1 MDKLIN
7 QAGKSL
13 RGAIAAFT
21 TALIASVA
29 LAPNTFACGFHSEAT
44 LMVGLLNHVYP
55 KSLYVRTAVW
65 QAEDSGVL
73 PRRSRESS
81 KNLFAYH
88 RTAAQLKSLENV
100 TPMSSGDAAYPFAI
114 LLLDSVLWTRV
125 TPSDDRYSVS
135 VHVNGPAEDDV
146 VVVTHGKVIGALLD
160 GSLGAATAE
169 AHGLVRFYGPA
180 DRQDIVRRALAG
192 IVVPVNT
199 GRSVQTESVN

>member
-1 MDKLIN
+1 MLVN
-7 QAGKSL
+7 QAGKSP
-13 RGAIAAFT
+13 RGASVVFASAM
-21 TALIASVA
+21 IASVA
-29 LAPNTFACGFHSEAT
+29 LAPHTFACGFHSEAN
-44 LMVGLLNHVYP
+44 LVVGLLNHVYP
-55 KSLYVRTAVW
+55 NSLYVRTAVW
-65 QAEDSGVL
+65 QAEDAGVL
-73 PRRSRESS
+73 PRRSRENS

-100 TPMSSGDAAYPFAI
+100 TPLSSGNAAYAFAI

-135 VHVNGPAEDDV
+135 VHVDGPAEHDV

-180 DRQDIVRRALAG
+180 DRQDVGRQALAG
-192 IVVPVNT
+192 IVLPVHT
-199 GRSVQTESVN
+199 DRSIQTEGVN